1 MEPSIEFSLL
11 YPNQAALGKWQSE
24 YTMYMTIT
32 YTFFAY
38 MSLLSHMLS
47 YKIDTNT
54 QRNVEE
60 GEYAMFCSHCGVHAQ
75 DGDHFCNNCGA
86 SLQATGGV
94 SHQAPMP
101 DAGPS
106 PFQSAEPKSSR
117 RASTTKPQDPYK
129 DQIAQLKLQL
139 KELKLDLKQITTQM
153 ANVRSNYFETSAF
166 VPRGLLK
173 WGYKGME
180 DFKLMGPQQQKQQ
193 LQQHIMQLERQLL
206 SLQQAQAQWKLQ
218 QQNNQGQA

>member
-1 MEPSIEFSLL
+1 
-11 YPNQAALGKWQSE
+11 
-24 YTMYMTIT
+24 
-32 YTFFAY
+32 
-38 MSLLSHMLS
+38 
-47 YKIDTNT
+47 
-54 QRNVEE
+54 
-60 GEYAMFCSHCGVHAQ
+60 MFCSNCGTHAQ

-94 SHQAPMP
+94 VASAPPPLQA
-101 DAGPS
+101 A
-106 PFQSAEPKSSR
+106 QEKSSR
-117 RASTTKPQDPYK
+117 RGSASKPQDPYK

-180 DFKLMGPQQQKQQ
+180 DFRLMGPQQQKQQ

-206 SLQQAQAQWKLQ
+206 SLQQAQAGWKYQ
-218 QQNNQGQA
+218 QQNS

>member
-1 MEPSIEFSLL
+1 
-11 YPNQAALGKWQSE
+11 
-24 YTMYMTIT
+24 
-32 YTFFAY
+32 
-38 MSLLSHMLS
+38 
-47 YKIDTNT
+47 
-54 QRNVEE
+54 
-60 GEYAMFCSHCGVHAQ
+60 MFCSNCGTRAQ

-86 SLQATGGV
+86 SLQTAGGV
-94 SHQAPMP
+94 VSSAPP
-101 DAGPS
+101 PLQDA
-106 PFQSAEPKSSR
+106 QPKSSR
-117 RASTTKPQDPYK
+117 RGSTSKPQDPYK

-180 DFKLMGPQQQKQQ
+180 DFRLMGPQQQKQQ

-206 SLQQAQAQWKLQ
+206 SLQQAQAQWKYQ
-218 QQNNQGQA
+218 QQNS

>member
-1 MEPSIEFSLL
+1 
-11 YPNQAALGKWQSE
+11 
-24 YTMYMTIT
+24 
-32 YTFFAY
+32 
-38 MSLLSHMLS
+38 
-47 YKIDTNT
+47 
-54 QRNVEE
+54 
-60 GEYAMFCSHCGVHAQ
+60 MFCSNCGAHAQ

-86 SLQATGGV
+86 SLQASGGV
-94 SHQAPMP
+94 GQQASVP
-101 DAGPS
+101 DVGSSQVSAKR
-106 PFQSAEPKSSR
+106 QSSSR
-117 RASTTKPQDPYK
+117 ASSSKPQDPYK

-180 DFKLMGPQQQKQQ
+180 DFRLMGPQQQKQQ

-218 QQNNQGQA
+218 Q